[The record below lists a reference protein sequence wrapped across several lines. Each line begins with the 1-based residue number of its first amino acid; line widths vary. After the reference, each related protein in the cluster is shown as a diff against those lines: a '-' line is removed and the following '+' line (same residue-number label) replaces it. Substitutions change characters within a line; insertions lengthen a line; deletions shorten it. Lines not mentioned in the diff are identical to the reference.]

1 MEEKGIKPRFG
12 IVNFERRRH
21 PRFNI
26 DLPVEYYLIP
36 SKSGGSGQAIN
47 VSEGGLLVYL
57 TEKVE
62 IGQHLQLK
70 LFFPSGPELK
80 TIEMEVEVVWIDI
93 YVGKDWGDLRSGLRF
108 IDISPDNLN
117 RLKTF
122 LRSLSE

>member
-1 MEEKGIKPRFG
+1 MEEKGINPRFG
-12 IVNFERRRH
+12 IVNFERRKH

-36 SKSGGSGQAIN
+36 SKSGGSSQAIN

-70 LFFPSGPELK
+70 LFFPSGSELK
-80 TIEMEVEVVWIDI
+80 TIEMVAEVVWVDI
-93 YVGKDWGDLRSGLRF
+93 HLGRDWGDFRSGLRF

>member
-1 MEEKGIKPRFG
+1 MEEKETKPRFG

-26 DLPVEYYLIP
+26 DLPVEYYLFP
-36 SKSGGSGQAIN
+36 SKSRGSGQATN

-70 LFFPSGPELK
+70 LFFPSGSELK
-80 TIEMEVEVVWIDI
+80 TIEMVVEVVWIDI
-93 YVGKDWGDLRSGLRF
+93 HLGKDWGDFRSGLRF

-122 LRSLSE
+122 LRTLSE

>member
-12 IVNFERRRH
+12 IVNFERRKH

-57 TEKVE
+57 TERVE

-80 TIEMEVEVVWIDI
+80 TIEMVVEVVWVDI
-93 YVGKDWGDLRSGLRF
+93 HLGKDWGDLRSGLRF

>member
-1 MEEKGIKPRFG
+1 MEEKGIKPHFG

-62 IGQHLQLK
+62 IGQHLRLK
-70 LFFPSGPELK
+70 LFFPSGSELK
-80 TIEMEVEVVWIDI
+80 TIEMVVEVVWIDI
-93 YVGKDWGDLRSGLRF
+93 HVGKDWGDFRSGLRF
-108 IDISPDNLN
+108 IDISKDNLN

>member
-36 SKSGGSGQAIN
+36 SRSGGSGQAIN

-70 LFFPSGPELK
+70 LFFPSGFELK
-80 TIEMEVEVVWIDI
+80 TIEMVVEVVWVDI
-93 YVGKDWGDLRSGLRF
+93 HLGKDWGDFRSGLRF

-122 LRSLSE
+122 LRTLSE

>member
-1 MEEKGIKPRFG
+1 MEEKGIKPHFG
-12 IVNFERRRH
+12 IVNFERRKH

-70 LFFPSGPELK
+70 LFFPSGSELK
-80 TIEMEVEVVWIDI
+80 TIEMVVEVVWVDI
-93 YVGKDWGDLRSGLRF
+93 HLGKDWGDFRSGLRF

-122 LRSLSE
+122 LRSLSV

>member
-36 SKSGGSGQAIN
+36 SRSGGSGQAIN

-70 LFFPSGPELK
+70 LFFPSGFELK
-80 TIEMEVEVVWIDI
+80 TIEMVVEVVWVDI
-93 YVGKDWGDLRSGLRF
+93 HLGKDWGDFRSGLRF
-108 IDISPDNLN
+108 IDISQDNLN

-122 LRSLSE
+122 LGSLSE